1 MAGVYN
7 IQFEDILNK
16 YREIAYSGADL
27 GTRFEELIAR
37 YLMTDPLYSSKLE
50 KVWSWNRFPY
60 RKDISDHDTGI
71 DLVAKTKT
79 GEYWA
84 IQCKFYAE
92 GHRVS
97 KDDMDTFLSTSG
109 KQFRDDSGERRT
121 FSQRLIFATTNDWTE
136 TAVKATENQ
145 AIPVIRVGL
154 NILREAHV
162 DWAAIEEGVHGTSA
176 RQKKYEL
183 REHQQEAFDKA
194 IEHYKKNDRGQMIMA
209 CGTGKT
215 FTSLRIAEALSADGN
230 QCVLFLAPSISLIGQ
245 TLREWTSNAEHD
257 LNTIAVCSDPKV
269 TRRESIDDL
278 GEHVEDLGAP
288 ATTDP
293 AKIIEQYQSGEGLTV
308 IFSTYQSIDAVIEAQ
323 ELGLPAFDLIVC
335 DEAHRTTGVIID
347 GQNEKHFTK
356 VHSDEN
362 VKAKKRLYMT
372 ATPRLYGVKGKEDA
386 KKEAITLCSMDDAE
400 TYGIEF
406 YKIGFGEAVERD
418 LLSDYKVLVLTVEE
432 SELPDMLRRQL
443 EKKIKYGDEVDTEL
457 ASKIWGCMNALAK
470 NIAYDET
477 VKRTDPGKM
486 TSAVAFCRTIASSKA
501 ITEIFNNLA
510 QSPMSPI
517 DLKVK
522 HIEGSMN
529 ALKRDGLLSWL
540 KDGNPECRV
549 LSNVRCLSEGVD
561 VPALDAVMFLS
572 NKNSLIDIVQSVGR
586 VMRKAPGKKYGY
598 IIVPVIV
605 PEGEDVN
612 EALDNDDRYKA
623 VWQVLRA
630 LRSHD
635 ERLEAEVNTIQ
646 YSKGLT
652 GKILPAR
659 LGGGGE
665 YADDYYYELGRAS
678 RQYLLDDFETALMA
692 RLVLKVGDRNYIEN
706 WAKDVAVI
714 MPDLI
719 EQLTKICSHE
729 EYGYKQFKPAF
740 NRYMRGL
747 RANINGSVTEDDA
760 IKMLAQQIITKP
772 IFIELF
778 GNDTFVQQNPVSS
791 AINAMLDE
799 INEKD
804 ALKGIELEGF
814 YKNVKDTLS
823 RINTKEGKQK
833 VITALYEKFFKNAF
847 PKDQSINGVVY
858 TPIEIVDF
866 ILRSAADVLKDEF
879 GIDINDEDVNILDP
893 FTGTG
898 TFIARLI
905 ETGMIDKDNLER
917 KYRNELFA
925 NEITLLAYYI
935 AAVNIEN
942 AYSRVMDPESYVP
955 FDNILL
961 TDTFNIEEIC
971 RAGSTFN
978 QTDLTGK
985 EFFSGNKKRIRKEHE
1000 TPITLIIGNP
1010 PYGAVQKSAN
1020 DDAKK
1025 RRYEA
1030 GVDEEIR
1037 KKYLDDSLFDGKKG
1051 LVNSVYD
1058 NYVRAFRWA
1067 TDRIG
1072 NKDGVIAFITP
1083 NGWLTASAFEGFR
1096 KTIEKEFSKIYIFNL
1111 RGNKGT
1117 TDEMRRVEGR
1127 NVFEYSSDRGGCTV
1141 GIAITLLIKRKDY
1154 SEKAKIYY
1162 KDIADFGDRLKGFEK
1177 RNCVRESKSFYELYS
1192 KKQLKK
1198 LKPKPNGDWII
1209 ERNELFQELIPLAG
1223 DTHKKFE
1230 KHDEDTV
1237 FVGYSR
1243 GFATSRDPWVYNYQ
1257 KKKTAN
1263 NMKTMIEEYNR
1274 QVDVGI
1280 QSYNAEKI
1288 SWDGTL
1294 EGSFKKKKK
1303 AIFEEESISISQ
1315 YRPFTKKW
1323 FYYDGMMINSTYQM
1337 PRIFPTPET
1346 KNLLICVAGVGVKK
1360 DFSCLMTDCMT
1371 DLEIVG
1377 KSQCFPLYWYE
1388 DKSEARRENKQISL
1402 FEDDTEHFVRHDGI
1416 SDYILGVARMK
1427 YGQDVTKE
1435 DIFYY
1440 VYGYLH
1446 SPEYRELF
1454 SDDLKMSLPRINL
1467 VESKEDF
1474 LVFSGAGRRLAD
1486 LHTNYEK
1493 VEPFKGLTFTNG
1505 ESLDSLLADE
1515 ARCRVTKMK
1524 VLPDEGKVEYNN
1536 RIIVSNIPKE
1546 AFEYIVN
1553 GRSAIEWIADQY
1565 RYTKDKKSGIV
1576 NDPNEYAGGSY
1587 ILKLLCSVIT
1597 VSVKTMEIVN
1607 RLPKLNLEEAEQ
1619 KSSIID
1625 ECTAQAAEEV

>member
-1 MAGVYN
+1 M
-7 IQFEDILNK
+7 QFEDILKK
-16 YREIAYSGADL
+16 YREIAFSGSDL

-50 KVWSWNRFPY
+50 KVWSWNNFPY

-71 DLVAKTKT
+71 DLVARTKT

-84 IQCKFYAE
+84 IQCKFYSE

-97 KDDMDTFLSTSG
+97 KDDVDTFLSTSG
-109 KQFRDDSGERRT
+109 KQFSDESGERRT

-136 TAVKATENQ
+136 TAVKSTENQ
-145 AIPVIRVGL
+145 AIPVIRIGL
-154 NILREAHV
+154 NILREARV
-162 DWAAIEEGVHGTSA
+162 DWAAIEEGVHGTHA
-176 RQKKYEL
+176 RKKRYEL
-183 REHQQEAFDKA
+183 RPHQKEAFDKA
-194 IEHYKKNDRGQMIMA
+194 IEHYRKNDRGQMIMA

-230 QCVLFLAPSISLIGQ
+230 QCVLFLAPSISLVGQ

-269 TRRESIDDL
+269 TKRRSDDDL

-293 AKIIEQYQSGEGLTV
+293 NKIVEQYQSGEGLTV
-308 IFSTYQSIDAVIEAQ
+308 IFSTYQSIDAVIDAQ
-323 ELGLPAFDLIVC
+323 KLGLPAFDLIVC
-335 DEAHRTTGVIID
+335 DEAHRTTGVIVD
-347 GQNEKHFTK
+347 GQNERHFTK
-356 VHSDEN
+356 VHSDDN
-362 VKAKKRLYMT
+362 VKAKRRLYMT

-400 TYGIEF
+400 TYGTEF

-432 SELPDMLRRQL
+432 SEMPDLLRRQL

-457 ASKIWGCMNALAK
+457 VGKIWGCMNALAK

-477 VKRTDPGKM
+477 VKHTDPKEM
-486 TSAVAFCRTIASSKA
+486 TSAVAFCSTVASSKD
-501 ITEIFNNLA
+501 ITDIFNDLA
-510 QSPMSPI
+510 RSPMSPI
-517 DLKVK
+517 DLEMK
-522 HIEGSMN
+522 HIDGSMN

-540 KDGNPECRV
+540 KSGDPECRV

-586 VMRKAPGKKYGY
+586 VMRRAPGKKYGY

-605 PEGEDVN
+605 PEGQDVN
-612 EALDNDDRYKA
+612 EALDDDERYKA

-646 YSKGLT
+646 YSKNIPGRVL
-652 GKILPAR
+652 LAR
-659 LGGGGE
+659 LDKRGD
-665 YADDYYYELGRAS
+665 YAGDDYDVGRAS

-714 MPDLI
+714 MPELI
-719 EQLTKICSHE
+719 ERLTKICSHE
-729 EYGYKQFKPAF
+729 EHGYKQFKPAF

-847 PKDQSINGVVY
+847 PKDQAINGVVY

-942 AYSRVMDPESYVP
+942 AYSRVMESESYVP

-971 RAGSTFN
+971 RPGSIYN

-985 EFFSGNKKRIRKEHE
+985 EYFAGNKKRIRKEHE

-1010 PYGAVQKSAN
+1010 PYGASQKSAN

-1025 RRYEA
+1025 RRYES
-1030 GVDEEIR
+1030 GIDSRITEEYLRDELFHDR
-1037 KKYLDDSLFDGKKG
+1037 KGN
-1051 LVNSVYD
+1051 VNSVYD
-1058 NYVRAFRWA
+1058 NYIRAFRWA

-1083 NGWLTASAFEGFR
+1083 NGWLTGSAFEGFR
-1096 KTIEKEFSKIYIFNL
+1096 KTIEKEFSKIYIFDL
-1111 RGNKGT
+1111 RGDQNSGDWRK
-1117 TDEMRRVEGR
+1117 EGEK
-1127 NVFEYSSDRGGCTV
+1127 VFGEGSKV
-1141 GIAITLLIKRKDY
+1141 GIAITLLIKRKDHTG
-1154 SEKAKIYY
+1154 KAKIQYFKTPDY
-1162 KDIADFGDRLKGFEK
+1162 AK
-1177 RNCVRESKSFYELYS
+1177 RTDKFNLLIDSKSFIEMA
-1192 KKQLKK
+1192 KKKK
-1198 LKPKPNGDWII
+1198 LETIKPKPNGDWII

-1223 DTHKKFE
+1223 DTRKKFD
-1230 KHDEDTV
+1230 KHNEDTV
-1237 FVGYSR
+1237 FVGYTR
-1243 GFATSRDPWVYNYQ
+1243 GYATSRDAWAYNYSIDRVRTIKTNFVEGFNEQ
-1257 KKKTAN
+1257 LANGKIDYDDERVKWTTPVKNRFNRKKRMELDLSTITYA
-1263 NMKTMIEEYNR
+1263 
-1274 QVDVGI
+1274 
-1280 QSYNAEKI
+1280 A
-1288 SWDGTL
+1288 
-1294 EGSFKKKKK
+1294 
-1303 AIFEEESISISQ
+1303 
-1315 YRPFTKKW
+1315 YRPYSKRCF
-1323 FYYDGMMINSTYQM
+1323 DSDSNLNEAPYQF
-1337 PRIFPTPET
+1337 PKIFPTSST
-1346 KNLLICVAGVGVKK
+1346 DNLLICVAGVGVKK
-1360 DFSCLMTDCMT
+1360 DFSCIMTDCMT
-1371 DLEIVG
+1371 DVQLMANG
-1377 KSQCFPLYWYE
+1377 QCFPLYWYE
-1388 DKSEARRENKQISL
+1388 DKSEIRRENKQISL
-1402 FEDDTEHFVRHDGI
+1402 FNDDTERFVRHDGI
-1416 SDYILGVARMK
+1416 SDYILGVARKK

-1454 SDDLKMSLPRINL
+1454 SDDLKLSLPRIGL

-1474 LVFSGAGRRLAD
+1474 LAFSEAGRRLAV
-1486 LHTNYEK
+1486 LHTNYEN
-1493 VEPFKGLTFTNG
+1493 VEPFEGLTFSNG

-1515 ARCRVTKMK
+1515 AGCRVTKMK

-1565 RYTKDKKSGIV
+1565 RYTVDKKSGIV

-1587 ILKLLCSVIT
+1587 VLKLLCSVIT

-1619 KSSIID
+1619 KPSLID
-1625 ECTAQAAEEV
+1625 DSMAQAVEEV

>member
-1 MAGVYN
+1 MVGVYN
-7 IQFEDILNK
+7 MQFEDILKK
-16 YREIAYSGADL
+16 YREIAFSGSDL

-50 KVWSWNRFPY
+50 KVWSWNNFPY

-71 DLVAKTKT
+71 DLVARTKT

-84 IQCKFYAE
+84 IQCKFYSE

-97 KDDMDTFLSTSG
+97 KDDVDTFLSTSG
-109 KQFRDDSGERRT
+109 KQFRDESGERRT
-121 FSQRLIFATTNDWTE
+121 FSYRMIVATTNDWTE

-145 AIPVIRVGL
+145 AIPVIRIGL
-154 NILREAHV
+154 NILREARV
-162 DWAAIEEGVHGTSA
+162 DWAAIEEGVHGTHA
-176 RQKKYEL
+176 RKKRYEL
-183 REHQQEAFDKA
+183 RPHQKEAFDKA
-194 IEHYKKNDRGQMIMA
+194 IEHYEKNDRGQMIMA

-230 QCVLFLAPSISLIGQ
+230 QCVLFLAPSISLVGQ

-269 TRRESIDDL
+269 TKRRSDDDL

-293 AKIIEQYQSGEGLTV
+293 NKIVEQYQSGEGLTV
-308 IFSTYQSIDAVIEAQ
+308 IFSTYQSIDAVIDAQ
-323 ELGLPAFDLIVC
+323 KLGLPAFDLIVC
-335 DEAHRTTGVIID
+335 DEAHRTTGVIVD

-356 VHSDEN
+356 VHSDDN
-362 VKAKKRLYMT
+362 VKAKRRLYMT

-400 TYGIEF
+400 TYGTVF

-432 SELPDMLRRQL
+432 SEMPDLLRRQL

-457 ASKIWGCMNALAK
+457 VGKIWGCMNALAK

-477 VKRTDPGKM
+477 VKHTDPKEM
-486 TSAVAFCRTIASSKA
+486 TSAVAFCRTVASSKD
-501 ITEIFNNLA
+501 ITDIFNDLA
-510 QSPMSPI
+510 RSPMSPI
-517 DLKVK
+517 DLEMK
-522 HIEGSMN
+522 HIDGSMN

-540 KDGNPECRV
+540 KSGDPECRV

-586 VMRKAPGKKYGY
+586 VMRRAPGKKYGY

-605 PEGEDVN
+605 PEGQDVN
-612 EALDNDDRYKA
+612 EALDDDERYKA

-646 YSKGLT
+646 YSKNIPGRVL
-652 GKILPAR
+652 LAR
-659 LGGGGE
+659 LDKRGD
-665 YADDYYYELGRAS
+665 YAGDDYDVGRAS

-706 WAKDVAVI
+706 WAKDVAII
-714 MPDLI
+714 MPELI

-729 EYGYKQFKPAF
+729 EHGYKQFKPAF

-778 GNDTFVQQNPVSS
+778 GNDTFVQKNPVSS
-791 AINAMLDE
+791 AINEMLTE

-847 PKDQSINGVVY
+847 PKDQAINGVVY
-858 TPIEIVDF
+858 TPIEVVDF

-879 GIDINDEDVNILDP
+879 GIDINDENVNILDP

-905 ETGMIDKDNLER
+905 ETGIIDKDNLER

-971 RAGSTFN
+971 RPGSIYN

-985 EFFSGNKKRIRKEHE
+985 EFFAGNKKRIRKEHE

-1010 PYGAVQKSAN
+1010 PYGAAQKSAN

-1025 RRYEA
+1025 RRYEDGIDSRIA
-1030 GVDEEIR
+1030 DE
-1037 KKYLDDSLFDGKKG
+1037 YLKDELFHDSKPN
-1051 LVNSVYD
+1051 VTSVYD

-1072 NKDGVIAFITP
+1072 DKDGIIAFITP

-1096 KTIEKEFSKIYIFNL
+1096 KTIEKEFSKIYIFDL
-1111 RGNKGT
+1111 RGDQNSGDWRK
-1117 TDEMRRVEGR
+1117 EGEKI
-1127 NVFEYSSDRGGCTV
+1127 FGEGSKI
-1141 GIAITLLIKRKDY
+1141 GIAITLLVKRK
-1154 SEKAKIYY
+1154 SHTGKAKIQYFQTPDY
-1162 KDIADFGDRLKGFEK
+1162 AK
-1177 RNCVRESKSFYELYS
+1177 RIDKLNLLNESDSFVVMS
-1192 KKQLKK
+1192 DKKQLET
-1198 LKPKPNGDWII
+1198 LKPKPNGDWLI

-1223 DTHKKFE
+1223 DTRKKFD
-1230 KHDEDTV
+1230 KHNEDTV

-1243 GFATSRDPWVYNYQ
+1243 GFGTFRDPWAYNYS
-1257 KKKTAN
+1257 KEALEK

-1323 FYYDGMMINSTYQM
+1323 FYYDGMMIGSTYQM

-1371 DLEIVG
+1371 DVQLMANG
-1377 KSQCFPLYWYE
+1377 QCFPLYWYE
-1388 DKSEARRENKQISL
+1388 DKSEIRRENKQISL
-1402 FEDDTEHFVRHDGI
+1402 FGDDTERFVRHDGI

-1474 LVFSGAGRRLAD
+1474 LAFSEAGRRLAV
-1486 LHTNYEK
+1486 LHTNYEN
-1493 VEPFKGLTFTNG
+1493 VEPFEGLTFSNG

-1565 RYTKDKKSGIV
+1565 RYTVDKKSGIV

-1597 VSVKTMEIVN
+1597 VSVRTMEIVKGLP
-1607 RLPKLNLEEAEQ
+1607 RLDLGEEEQ
-1619 KSSIID
+1619 GPSLID
-1625 ECTAQAAEEV
+1625 ESTTQAVEEL

>member
-1 MAGVYN
+1 M
-7 IQFEDILNK
+7 QFEDILKK
-16 YREIAYSGADL
+16 YREIAFSGSDL

-50 KVWSWNRFPY
+50 KVWSWNNFPC

-71 DLVAKTKT
+71 DLVARTKT

-84 IQCKFYAE
+84 IQCKFYSE
-92 GHRVS
+92 EHRVS
-97 KDDMDTFLSTSG
+97 KDDVDTFLSTSG
-109 KQFRDDSGERRT
+109 KQFRDESGERRT
-121 FSQRLIFATTNDWTE
+121 FSYRMIVATTNDWTE

-145 AIPVIRVGL
+145 AIPVMRVGL
-154 NILREAHV
+154 DILREAHV
-162 DWAAIEEGVHGTSA
+162 DWAAIEEGVHGTGA

-183 REHQQEAFDKA
+183 RPHQQEAFDKA
-194 IEHYKKNDRGQMIMA
+194 IEHYRMNDRGQMIMA

-230 QCVLFLAPSISLIGQ
+230 QCILFLAPSISLVGQ

-269 TRRESIDDL
+269 TKKRSDDDL

-293 AKIIEQYQSGEGLTV
+293 NKIIEQYQSGEGLTV
-308 IFSTYQSIDAVIEAQ
+308 IFSTYQSIDAVMEAQ
-323 ELGLPAFDLIVC
+323 KLGLPAFDLIVC
-335 DEAHRTTGVIID
+335 DEAHRTTGVIVD

-356 VHSDEN
+356 VHSDDN
-362 VKAKKRLYMT
+362 VRAKKRLYMT

-400 TYGIEF
+400 TYGTEF
-406 YKIGFGEAVERD
+406 YRIGFGEAVDRD

-432 SELPDMLRRQL
+432 SEMPDLLRRQL
-443 EKKIKYGDEVDTEL
+443 EKRIKYGDVVDTEL
-457 ASKIWGCMNALAK
+457 VSKIWGCMNALAK

-477 VKRTDPGKM
+477 VKHTDPKEM
-486 TSAVAFCRTIASSKA
+486 TSAVAFCKTIASSKD
-501 ITEIFNNLA
+501 ITDIFNDLA

-517 DLKVK
+517 DLKVR
-522 HIEGSMN
+522 HIDGSMN

-540 KDGNPECRV
+540 KGGDPECRV

-586 VMRKAPGKKYGY
+586 VMRRAPGKKYGY

-605 PEGEDVN
+605 PEGQDVN
-612 EALDNDDRYKA
+612 EALDDDERYKA

-646 YSKGLT
+646 YTKNIPGRVL
-652 GKILPAR
+652 LAR
-659 LGGGGE
+659 LDKRGD
-665 YADDYYYELGRAS
+665 YAGDDYDIGRVP
-678 RQYLLDDFETALMA
+678 RQYLLDEFETALMA

-719 EQLTKICSHE
+719 ERITKICYHE

-740 NRYMRGL
+740 TRYMRGL
-747 RANINGSVTEDDA
+747 KANINGNVTEDDA

-847 PKDQSINGVVY
+847 PKDQAINGVVY

-866 ILRSAADVLKDEF
+866 ILRSAADILKEEF
-879 GIDINDEDVNILDP
+879 GLDINDEDVNILDP

-905 ETGMIDKDNLER
+905 ETGLIDKENLER
-917 KYRNELFA
+917 KYRSELFA

-942 AYSRVMDPESYVP
+942 AYSRVMKSESYVP

-971 RAGSTFN
+971 RVGSSYN

-985 EFFSGNKKRIRKEHE
+985 EFFAGNKKRIRREHE

-1010 PYGAVQKSAN
+1010 PYGASQKSGN

-1025 RRYEA
+1025 RRYET

-1058 NYVRAFRWA
+1058 NYVRAFRWS

-1072 NKDGVIAFITP
+1072 NRDGVIAFITP
-1083 NGWLTASAFEGFR
+1083 SGWLTGSAFEGFR
-1096 KTIEKEFSKIYIFNL
+1096 KTIEKEFSKIYIFDL
-1111 RGNKGT
+1111 RGDQNSGDWRK
-1117 TDEMRRVEGR
+1117 EGEKI
-1127 NVFEYSSDRGGCTV
+1127 FGEGSKI
-1141 GIAITLLIKRKDY
+1141 GIAITLLVKRK
-1154 SEKAKIYY
+1154 SHTGKAKIQYFQTPDY
-1162 KDIADFGDRLKGFEK
+1162 AK
-1177 RNCVRESKSFYELYS
+1177 RFDKINLLNVSDSFAVMSSKR
-1192 KKQLKK
+1192 QLET
-1198 LKPKPNGDWII
+1198 LKPKPNGDWLI

-1223 DTHKKFE
+1223 DTRKKFD
-1230 KHDEDTV
+1230 KHNEDTV
-1237 FVGYSR
+1237 FVGFTN
-1243 GFATSRDPWVYNYQ
+1243 GFKTNRDAWVYNYQ

-1303 AIFEEESISISQ
+1303 AVFEEESISISQ

-1323 FYYDGMMINSTYQM
+1323 LYYDGMMINSTYQM
-1337 PRIFPTPET
+1337 LRIFPTPET
-1346 KNLLICVAGVGVKK
+1346 KNLLICVAGIGVKK
-1360 DFSCLMTDCMT
+1360 DFSCLLTDCMT

-1388 DKSEARRENKQISL
+1388 DKSEIRRENKQISL
-1402 FEDDTEHFVRHDGI
+1402 FNDDTEHFVRHDGI
-1416 SDYILGVARMK
+1416 SDHILGVARKK

-1454 SDDLKMSLPRINL
+1454 SDDLKMSLPRIDL

-1474 LVFSGAGRRLAD
+1474 LAFSEAGRRLAV
-1486 LHTNYEK
+1486 LHTNYEN
-1493 VEPFKGLTFTNG
+1493 VEPFEGLTFSNG

-1515 ARCRVTKMK
+1515 AGCRVTKMK

-1565 RYTKDKKSGIV
+1565 RYTVDKQSSIV

-1587 ILKLLCSVIT
+1587 ILKLLCSMIN
-1597 VSVKTMEIVN
+1597 VSVRTMEIVKGLP
-1607 RLPKLNLEEAEQ
+1607 RLDLEEEEQ
-1619 KSSIID
+1619 GPSLID
-1625 ECTAQAAEEV
+1625 ESTTQAVEEL

>member
-1 MAGVYN
+1 M
-7 IQFEDILNK
+7 QFEDILKK
-16 YREIAYSGADL
+16 YREIAFSGSDL

-50 KVWSWNRFPY
+50 KVWSWNNFPY

-71 DLVAKTKT
+71 DLVARTKT

-84 IQCKFYAE
+84 IQCKFYSE

-97 KDDMDTFLSTSG
+97 KDDVDTFLSTSG
-109 KQFRDDSGERRT
+109 KQFRDESGERRT
-121 FSQRLIFATTNDWTE
+121 FSYRMIVATTNDWTE

-145 AIPVIRVGL
+145 AIPVIRIGL
-154 NILREAHV
+154 NILREARV
-162 DWAAIEEGVHGTSA
+162 DWAAIEEGVHGTHA
-176 RQKKYEL
+176 RKKRYEL
-183 REHQQEAFDKA
+183 RPHQKEAFDKA
-194 IEHYKKNDRGQMIMA
+194 IEHYEKNDRGQMIMA

-230 QCVLFLAPSISLIGQ
+230 QCVLFLAPSISLVGQ

-269 TRRESIDDL
+269 TKRRSDDDL

-293 AKIIEQYQSGEGLTV
+293 NKIVEQYQSGEGLTV
-308 IFSTYQSIDAVIEAQ
+308 IFSTYQSIDAVIDAQ
-323 ELGLPAFDLIVC
+323 KLGLPAFDLIVC
-335 DEAHRTTGVIID
+335 DEAHRTTGVIVD

-356 VHSDEN
+356 VHSDDN
-362 VKAKKRLYMT
+362 VKAKRRLYMT

-400 TYGIEF
+400 TYGTVF

-432 SELPDMLRRQL
+432 SEMPDLLRRQL

-457 ASKIWGCMNALAK
+457 VGKIWGCMNALAK

-477 VKRTDPGKM
+477 VKHTDPKEM
-486 TSAVAFCRTIASSKA
+486 TSAVAFCSTVASSKD
-501 ITEIFNNLA
+501 ITDIFNDLA
-510 QSPMSPI
+510 RSPMSPI
-517 DLKVK
+517 DLEMK
-522 HIEGSMN
+522 HIDGSMN

-540 KDGNPECRV
+540 KSGDPECRV

-586 VMRKAPGKKYGY
+586 VMRRAPGKKYGY

-605 PEGEDVN
+605 PEGQDVN
-612 EALDNDDRYKA
+612 EALDDDERYKA

-646 YSKGLT
+646 YSKNIPGRVL
-652 GKILPAR
+652 LAR
-659 LGGGGE
+659 LDKRGD
-665 YADDYYYELGRAS
+665 YAGDDYDVGRAS

-714 MPDLI
+714 MPELI
-719 EQLTKICSHE
+719 ERLTKICSHE
-729 EYGYKQFKPAF
+729 EHGYKQFKPAF

-847 PKDQSINGVVY
+847 PKDQAINGVVY
-858 TPIEIVDF
+858 TPIEVVDF

-879 GIDINDEDVNILDP
+879 GIDINDENVNILDP

-942 AYSRVMDPESYVP
+942 AYSRVMESESYVP

-1025 RRYEA
+1025 RRYES
-1030 GVDEEIR
+1030 GIDSRITEEYLRDELFHDR
-1037 KKYLDDSLFDGKKG
+1037 KGN
-1051 LVNSVYD
+1051 VNSVYD
-1058 NYVRAFRWA
+1058 NYIRAFRWA

-1083 NGWLTASAFEGFR
+1083 NGWLTGSAFEGFR
-1096 KTIEKEFSKIYIFNL
+1096 KTIEKEFSKIYIFDL
-1111 RGNKGT
+1111 RGDQNSGDWRK
-1117 TDEMRRVEGR
+1117 EGEKI
-1127 NVFEYSSDRGGCTV
+1127 FGEGSKI
-1141 GIAITLLIKRKDY
+1141 GIAITLLVKRKNHTG
-1154 SEKAKIYY
+1154 KAKIQYFKTPDY
-1162 KDIADFGDRLKGFEK
+1162 AK
-1177 RNCVRESKSFYELYS
+1177 RTDKFNLLIDSKSFIEMA
-1192 KKQLKK
+1192 KKKK
-1198 LKPKPNGDWII
+1198 LETIKPKPNGDWLI
-1209 ERNELFQELIPLAG
+1209 ERNELF
-1223 DTHKKFE
+1223 
-1230 KHDEDTV
+1230 
-1237 FVGYSR
+1237 
-1243 GFATSRDPWVYNYQ
+1243 
-1257 KKKTAN
+1257 
-1263 NMKTMIEEYNR
+1263 
-1274 QVDVGI
+1274 
-1280 QSYNAEKI
+1280 
-1288 SWDGTL
+1288 
-1294 EGSFKKKKK
+1294 
-1303 AIFEEESISISQ
+1303 
-1315 YRPFTKKW
+1315 
-1323 FYYDGMMINSTYQM
+1323 
-1337 PRIFPTPET
+1337 
-1346 KNLLICVAGVGVKK
+1346 KN
-1360 DFSCLMTDCMT
+1360 
-1371 DLEIVG
+1371 
-1377 KSQCFPLYWYE
+1377 
-1388 DKSEARRENKQISL
+1388 
-1402 FEDDTEHFVRHDGI
+1402 
-1416 SDYILGVARMK
+1416 
-1427 YGQDVTKE
+1427 
-1435 DIFYY
+1435 
-1440 VYGYLH
+1440 
-1446 SPEYRELF
+1446 
-1454 SDDLKMSLPRINL
+1454 
-1467 VESKEDF
+1467 
-1474 LVFSGAGRRLAD
+1474 
-1486 LHTNYEK
+1486 
-1493 VEPFKGLTFTNG
+1493 
-1505 ESLDSLLADE
+1505 
-1515 ARCRVTKMK
+1515 
-1524 VLPDEGKVEYNN
+1524 
-1536 RIIVSNIPKE
+1536 
-1546 AFEYIVN
+1546 
-1553 GRSAIEWIADQY
+1553 
-1565 RYTKDKKSGIV
+1565 
-1576 NDPNEYAGGSY
+1576 
-1587 ILKLLCSVIT
+1587 
-1597 VSVKTMEIVN
+1597 
-1607 RLPKLNLEEAEQ
+1607 
-1619 KSSIID
+1619 
-1625 ECTAQAAEEV
+1625 

>member
-1 MAGVYN
+1 MVGVYN
-7 IQFEDILNK
+7 MQFEDILKK
-16 YREIAYSGADL
+16 YREIAFSGSDL

-50 KVWSWNRFPY
+50 KVWSWNNFPY

-71 DLVAKTKT
+71 DLVARTKT

-84 IQCKFYAE
+84 IQCKFYSE

-97 KDDMDTFLSTSG
+97 KDDVDTFLSTSG
-109 KQFRDDSGERRT
+109 KQFRDESGERRT
-121 FSQRLIFATTNDWTE
+121 FSYRMIVATTNDWTE

-145 AIPVIRVGL
+145 AIPVIRIGL
-154 NILREAHV
+154 NILREARV
-162 DWAAIEEGVHGTSA
+162 DWAAIEEGVHGTHA
-176 RQKKYEL
+176 RKKRYEL
-183 REHQQEAFDKA
+183 RPHQKEAFDKA
-194 IEHYKKNDRGQMIMA
+194 IEHYEKNDRGQMIMA

-230 QCVLFLAPSISLIGQ
+230 QCVLFLAPSISLVGQ

-269 TRRESIDDL
+269 TKRRSDDDL

-293 AKIIEQYQSGEGLTV
+293 NKIVEQYQSGEGLTV
-308 IFSTYQSIDAVIEAQ
+308 IFSTYQSIDAVIDAQ
-323 ELGLPAFDLIVC
+323 KLGLPAFDLIVC
-335 DEAHRTTGVIID
+335 DEAHRTTGVIVD

-356 VHSDEN
+356 VHSDDN
-362 VKAKKRLYMT
+362 VKAKRRLYMT

-400 TYGIEF
+400 TYGTVF

-432 SELPDMLRRQL
+432 SEMPDLLRRQL

-457 ASKIWGCMNALAK
+457 VGKIWGCMNALAK

-477 VKRTDPGKM
+477 VKHTDPKKM
-486 TSAVAFCRTIASSKA
+486 TSAVAFCSTVASSKD
-501 ITEIFNNLA
+501 ITDIFNDLA
-510 QSPMSPI
+510 RSPMSPI
-517 DLKVK
+517 DLEMK
-522 HIEGSMN
+522 HIDGSMN

-540 KDGNPECRV
+540 KSGDPECRV

-605 PEGEDVN
+605 PEGQDVN
-612 EALDNDDRYKA
+612 EALDDDERYKA

-646 YSKGLT
+646 YSKNIPGRVSL
-652 GKILPAR
+652 AR
-659 LGGGGE
+659 LDKRGD
-665 YADDYYYELGRAS
+665 YAGDDYDVGRAS

-714 MPDLI
+714 MPELI
-719 EQLTKICSHE
+719 ERLTKICSHE
-729 EYGYKQFKPAF
+729 EHGYKQFKPAF

-847 PKDQSINGVVY
+847 PKDQAINGVVY
-858 TPIEIVDF
+858 TPIEVVDF

-879 GIDINDEDVNILDP
+879 GIDINDENVNILDP

-905 ETGMIDKDNLER
+905 ETGIIDKDNLER

-942 AYSRVMDPESYVP
+942 AYSRVMESESYVP

-971 RAGSTFN
+971 RPGSIYN

-1083 NGWLTASAFEGFR
+1083 NGWLTGSAFEGFR
-1096 KTIEKEFSKIYIFNL
+1096 KTIEKEFSKIYIFDL
-1111 RGNKGT
+1111 RGDQNSGDWRK
-1117 TDEMRRVEGR
+1117 EGEK
-1127 NVFEYSSDRGGCTV
+1127 VFGEGSKV
-1141 GIAITLLIKRKDY
+1141 GIAITLLIKRKDHTG
-1154 SEKAKIYY
+1154 KAKIQYFKTPDY
-1162 KDIADFGDRLKGFEK
+1162 AK
-1177 RNCVRESKSFYELYS
+1177 RTDKFNLLIDSKSFIEMA
-1192 KKQLKK
+1192 KKKK
-1198 LKPKPNGDWII
+1198 LETIKPKPNGDWII

-1223 DTHKKFE
+1223 DTRKKFD
-1230 KHDEDTV
+1230 KHNEDTV
-1237 FVGYSR
+1237 FVGYTN
-1243 GFATSRDPWVYNYQ
+1243 GFKTNRDAWVYNYQ

-1346 KNLLICVAGVGVKK
+1346 KNLLICVAGVGDKAN
-1360 DFSCLMTDCMT
+1360 FSCLMTDNMT
-1371 DLEIVG
+1371 DLHIIG
-1377 KSQCFPLYWYE
+1377 TSQCFPLYWYE

-1402 FEDDTEHFVRHDGI
+1402 FGDDTERFVRHDGI

-1454 SDDLKMSLPRINL
+1454 SDDLKMSLPRIGL

-1474 LVFSGAGRRLAD
+1474 LAFSEAGRRLAD

-1546 AFEYIVN
+1546 AFEYTLN
-1553 GRSAIEWIADQY
+1553 GRSAIGWIADQY
-1565 RYTKDKKSGIV
+1565 RYTVDKKSGIV

-1587 ILKLLCSVIT
+1587 VLKLLCSVIT

-1619 KSSIID
+1619 KPSLID
-1625 ECTAQAAEEV
+1625 EFTAKAVEEV